1 MSLSWTG
8 ITKNKILT
16 DSDINRAVEDG
27 FLTSKITIPT
37 TDKGV
42 TKERALQYININP
55 LHVSYTGKLFNQ
67 LITKEDIKKPCDQC
81 TSYNIV
87 INQSDLNNIS
97 GETDNKIYLYYYP
110 CGTYSGDTPY
120 LTFSYPGTF
129 TNYICAQSCADTE
142 PYLYSSFDGGSILT
156 NSSYVELAGN
166 CALSIYRSI
175 SCDTGFTYT
184 ISSPGITV
192 IPNLVDIGQ
201 TYGNVPVTVS
211 YTSLN
216 LHNEVFIGNYEEKF
230 GDIYNSSYG
239 IQYVS
244 DTIGFLST
252 KNKTT
257 IDLIVYSSADSIF
270 IPFDITIN
278 ITCPVSGGTL
288 DCGTNLL
295 VKTYVSGT
303 QIDVTHTGYIKYDT
317 NTETVYKY
325 ISSTGMHGITDC
337 YVYESLGVPDDK
349 IYPTGLTYTVLYS
362 GNTCD
367 AGIDDCL
374 EITFTSNSESDILIG
389 WTSCVG
395 AWRTRTL
402 TIGETF
408 TTCAIKN
415 SGYGYGS
422 SISQGILCS
431 GTVTPADIYY
441 NDVNAQYYLSAWFSN
456 VKDNGNMCLG
466 SPTSFYYVPG
476 NGLFSTPTYIFQDAA
491 GTIPFN
497 FNYFIY
503 SAISG
508 LGSIGYEYNK
518 TTGEVGLQT
527 YICLG

>member
-16 DSDINRAVEDG
+16 DSDINRAAEDG
-27 FLTSKITIPT
+27 FLTSKTTIPT

-55 LHVSYTGKLFNQ
+55 LHVSYSGKSTNQ
-67 LITKEDIKKPCDQC
+67 LITKEDIKKPCDEC

-110 CGTYSGDTPY
+110 CGTYSGETSY

-129 TNYICAQSCADTE
+129 TNYICAQSCAVTE
-142 PYLYSSFDGGSILT
+142 PYLFSSYDEGSILT

-201 TYGNVPVTVS
+201 TYGNIQVTISGTS
-211 YTSLN
+211 YNQT
-216 LHNEVFIGNYEEKF
+216 NEIFVGNYGEKF
-230 GDIYNSSYG
+230 GNIYTTTTVNGSDGIVGFYSS
-239 IQYVS
+239 
-244 DTIGFLST
+244 
-252 KNKTT
+252 KEKTT
-257 IDLIVYSSADSIF
+257 VDVIVYSTGFNNIF
-270 IPFDITIN
+270 IPFDLNVTIG
-278 ITCPVSGGTL
+278 CPTTL
-288 DCGTNLL
+288 DCGSNLPIQ
-295 VKTYVSGT
+295 TYVT
-303 QIDVTHTGYIKYDT
+303 QTSINVTTIGYIKYDT
-317 NTETVYKY
+317 NISTIYKY
-325 ISSTGMHGITDC
+325 VSSTGMHSITDC
-337 YVYESLGVPDDK
+337 FILESLSPGIPY
-349 IYPTGLTYTVLYS
+349 INTAAFSILYT
-362 GNTCD
+362 GNTCNT
-367 AGIDDCL
+367 GSGDCL
-374 EITFTSNSESDILIG
+374 EITFVSNSETDATIG

-395 AWRTRTL
+395 AWRTRL
-402 TIGETF
+402 LLAGETF
-408 TTCAIKN
+408 TTCAVKN
-415 SGYGYGS
+415 SGYVIDNVQGIT
-422 SISQGILCS
+422 ISQGATCT
-431 GTVTPADIYY
+431 GTITPADIYY
-441 NDVNAQYYLSAWFSN
+441 NDSNAEYYLSAWFSN
-456 VKDNGNMCLG
+456 VKDNNHMCLG
-466 SPTSFYYVPG
+466 TPTSFYYVPG

-497 FNYFIY
+497 FDYFVY
-503 SAISG
+503 AAMPG

-527 YICLG
+527 YICL

>member
-16 DSDINRAVEDG
+16 DSDINRAAEDG
-27 FLTSKITIPT
+27 FLTSKTTIPT

-42 TKERALQYININP
+42 TKERALEYININP
-55 LHVSYTGKLFNQ
+55 LHVSYSGKSPNQ
-67 LITKEDIKKPCDQC
+67 LITKEDIKKPCDEC

-87 INQSDLNNIS
+87 INQSDLNDIS
-97 GETDNKIYLYYYP
+97 GNTDNKIYLYYYP
-110 CGTYSGDTPY
+110 CGTSGETSY

-129 TNYICAQSCADTE
+129 TNYICAQSCAVTE
-142 PYLYSSFDGGSILT
+142 PFLSSSFNGGSILT

-175 SCDTGFTYT
+175 SCNTGFTYT
-184 ISSPGITV
+184 ISSPGTTI

-201 TYGNVPVTVS
+201 TYGNVSVTGS

-216 LHNEVFIGNYEEKF
+216 SFNEVFVGNFGEKI
-230 GDIYNSSYG
+230 GDIYTSSVGTVYKEET
-239 IQYVS
+239 V
-244 DTIGFLST
+244 GFYSS
-252 KNKTT
+252 NEKTT
-257 IDLIVYSSADSIF
+257 MDVIVHSIGTNNIF
-270 IPFDITIN
+270 IPFDITIE
-278 ITCPVSGGTL
+278 IGCPTTL
-288 DCGTNLL
+288 GCGENLET
-295 VKTYVSGT
+295 KTYLTGT
-303 QIDVTHTGYIKYDT
+303 QIDVAQPGYIKYDT

-456 VKDNGNMCLG
+456 VKDNNNMCLG

-527 YICLG
+527 YICSG